1 LSGNHGENYVLVG
14 VNRDASVVLLSE
26 RMTDGSRA
34 VIVFSDEVGAEA
46 FRIVEKLGPRV
57 QIVAD
62 APQEVARLL
71 EAAAATGGARYV
83 AIDPPTSLTR
93 GNVDSRLVPLSG
105 FLDHLL
111 GE

>member
-34 VIVFSDEVGAEA
+34 VIVFSDEVEAEA
-46 FRIVEKLGPRV
+46 FRIVEKPGPGV

-62 APQEVARLL
+62 GPQEVARML
-71 EAAAATGGARYV
+71 EAAAATGVRYV
-83 AIDPPTSLTR
+83 ALDPPTSLTR
-93 GNVDSRLVPLSG
+93 GNVESRLVPISG